1 VALWRGP
8 LSSPDGEVGV
18 HHVDQLIE
26 TAFVR
31 EWFPAVTLVE
41 RQTIATAAEWG
52 DAEARIGT
60 ELIQPTHDDMLAAGL
75 GREATRRFA
84 LVEQRLDGGCERQPG
99 HLWVTLGWGHARQCA
114 THALAAGR
122 VDLTDQSTQTYRHR
136 PVAGYGRQFRR
147 LCMPGPA
154 TALELTAD
162 ERHQLSGWVRAGTTP
177 QRLARRARLILGSA
191 AGLGSRAL
199 ARQERMSRT
208 TVRRWLGRFAT
219 QRCAGLRDRPGRG
232 RPKTLTPATRA
243 LVVALACERPAEREV
258 PLRRYSLSE
267 LTVEV
272 AKRLPRDQVA
282 PSQTAI
288 WRVLAHDAL
297 RPWRYRSWI
306 TPRDPHFLERAGP
319 VLDLYACQWQ
329 GRPLWADE
337 YVLSADEKTSIQV
350 RRRLHPTV
358 PIGPH
363 QAMRV
368 EHEYER
374 AGVVQYL
381 AAWDVHRAV
390 AFGRCEPKT
399 GKSAFADWSTT

>member
-1 VALWRGP
+1 
-8 LSSPDGEVGV
+8 
-18 HHVDQLIE
+18 
-26 TAFVR
+26 
-31 EWFPAVTLVE
+31 
-41 RQTIATAAEWG
+41 
-52 DAEARIGT
+52 
-60 ELIQPTHDDMLAAGL
+60 
-75 GREATRRFA
+75 
-84 LVEQRLDGGCERQPG
+84 
-99 HLWVTLGWGHARQCA
+99 
-114 THALAAGR
+114 
-122 VDLTDQSTQTYRHR
+122 
-136 PVAGYGRQFRR
+136 
-147 LCMPGPA
+147 MPGPVA
-154 TALELTAD
+154 RIELTAD
-162 ERHQLSGWVRAGTTP
+162 EQHELTSWVRAGTTP

-219 QRCAGLRDRPGRG
+219 QRCAGLRDRPRHG
-232 RPKTLTPATRA
+232 RPKTITSATRA
-243 LVVALACERPAEREV
+243 LVVALACERPADREV

-272 AKRLPRDQVA
+272 ANRLPSDLVA

-288 WRVLAHDAL
+288 WRVLAQDAL

-350 RRRLHPTV
+350 RRRLHPTL

-363 QAMRV
+363 QAIRV

-390 AFGRCEPKT
+390 VFGRCEPKT
-399 GKSAFADWSTT
+399 GKAAFGRLVDDVMNQEPYRSARRVFWIVDNGSSHRGDRAAAELQACHPRIVIVHTPTYASWLNQIEIYFSIIQRKVLKPNDYTSLEDLEDALHAFARRYSALDKPFAWCFTRQELERRLRHPQLQPESTLSTAA

>member
-1 VALWRGP
+1 M
-8 LSSPDGEVGV
+8 
-18 HHVDQLIE
+18 VDRKRSHPRR
-26 TAFVR
+26 VR
-31 EWFPAVTLVE
+31 WWWPWPANVPP
-41 RQTIATAAEWG
+41 I
-52 DAEARIGT
+52 
-60 ELIQPTHDDMLAAGL
+60 
-75 GREATRRFA
+75 
-84 LVEQRLDGGCERQPG
+84 
-99 HLWVTLGWGHARQCA
+99 
-114 THALAAGR
+114 
-122 VDLTDQSTQTYRHR
+122 
-136 PVAGYGRQFRR
+136 
-147 LCMPGPA
+147 
-154 TALELTAD
+154 
-162 ERHQLSGWVRAGTTP
+162 TT
-177 QRLARRARLILGSA
+177 
-191 AGLGSRAL
+191 
-199 ARQERMSRT
+199 
-208 TVRRWLGRFAT
+208 
-219 QRCAGLRDRPGRG
+219 
-232 RPKTLTPATRA
+232 
-243 LVVALACERPAEREV
+243 V

-272 AKRLPRDQVA
+272 ANRLPSDDVA
-282 PSQTAI
+282 PSRTAI

-350 RRRLHPTV
+350 RRRLHPTL

-390 AFGRCEPKT
+390 VFGRCEPKT
-399 GKSAFADWSTT
+399 GKAAFGRLVDDVMNQEPYRSARRVFWIVDNGSSHRGDRAAEELQARHPRIVIVHTPTYASWLNQVEAQANAKLVFRAVLTVDGPEGAAHCVPLKHRKAFNPLVRRAEVSN